1 MRAIVVGMARPNK
14 IVILIAGDP
23 ADNVQKTHGD
33 YSRIIVG
40 AVGDA
45 WDGAYEVVDAR
56 GDALPALAPNDAV
69 IISGSAANSHHREPW
84 MLRSEAWLADAVH
97 RGTAVLGLCF
107 GHQLLAQALGGE
119 VAPNP
124 RGREVGTVDVDRL
137 DDDPVFEGVG
147 TTFAANTCHLD
158 TVVRLP
164 AGATVLARSR
174 GDDHQCIRFTPRC
187 YGVQFH
193 PEFDGELIRMFIE
206 ARSEAMRAE
215 GLDPVTTRETA
226 TDTPLSRRV
235 LHNFVRLVTS

>member
-1 MRAIVVGMARPNK
+1 MARPNK

-23 ADNVQKTHGD
+23 ADSVQQTHGG
-33 YSRIIVG
+33 YGQIITA
-40 AVGDA
+40 AVGQA
-45 WDGAYEVVDAR
+45 WAGAYEVVDAR
-56 GDALPALAPNDAV
+56 GEALPALDPADAV
-69 IISGSAANSHHREPW
+69 IISGSAANSHHHEPW
-84 MLRSEAWLADAVH
+84 MTRSEAWLADAIH

-124 RGREVGTVDVDRL
+124 RGREVGTVTVERL
-137 DDDPVFEGVG
+137 DDDPVFDGVDS
-147 TTFAANTCHLD
+147 TFAANTCHLD

-164 AGATVLARSR
+164 EGAAVLARSS
-174 GDDHQCIRFTPRC
+174 GDDYQCIRFGPRC

-215 GLDPVTTRETA
+215 GLDPVATRSTA
-226 TDTPLSRRV
+226 TDTPLAQRV